1 MGEARVLHELPEY
14 REARESEYVSL
25 EVVVVMVV
33 VVVLTTIEEGEGV
46 SEVVLPTTSDVL
58 YRSAIFGSLDHA
70 TVILRHAIEL
80 LIFP

>member
-1 MGEARVLHELPEY
+1 MCE
-14 REARESEYVSL
+14 SL
-25 EVVVVMVV
+25 ESGGDGGSGGGCAGV
-33 VVVLTTIEEGEGV
+33 EGGEGV

>member
-1 MGEARVLHELPEY
+1 MIREL
-14 REARESEYVSL
+14 
-25 EVVVVMVV
+25 VVVVAVVMVV
-33 VVVLTTIEEGEGV
+33 VVVTAVEGGEGV

>member
-1 MGEARVLHELPEY
+1 MLHRLPEY
-14 REARESEYVSL
+14 SKRESESESECVIRSK
-25 EVVVVMVV
+25 VVVMVV
-33 VVVLTTIEEGEGV
+33 VEVVVRVVEGGEGV